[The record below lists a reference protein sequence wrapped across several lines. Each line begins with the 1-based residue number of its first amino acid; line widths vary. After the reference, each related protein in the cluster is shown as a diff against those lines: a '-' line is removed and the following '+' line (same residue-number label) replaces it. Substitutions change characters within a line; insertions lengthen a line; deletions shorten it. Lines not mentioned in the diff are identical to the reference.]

1 MAMEVAYDVVW
12 VVLPSELVTV
22 WFLAK
27 TPVALLTGNASTGL
41 RVLPSPWPRRI
52 SPLTAPVAVL

>member
-1 MAMEVAYDVVW
+1 MEVAYDGVV
-12 VVLPSELVTV
+12 VVVPSGLVVVALTV
-22 WFLAK
+22 K
-27 TPVALLTGNASTGL
+27 TPVALVTGRASTGL